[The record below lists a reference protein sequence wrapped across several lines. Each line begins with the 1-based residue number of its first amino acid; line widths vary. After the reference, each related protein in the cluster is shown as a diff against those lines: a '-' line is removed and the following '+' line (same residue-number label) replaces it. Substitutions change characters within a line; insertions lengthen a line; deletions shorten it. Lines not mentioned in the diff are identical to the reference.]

1 MPKKNTPSPIKQ
13 MPTIH
18 DPDVAEGLPKSKTVL
33 PMPDSSQENV
43 LIQALIQKEIIAAA
57 QLIGL
62 DPLEL
67 FAWMDLFKAVP
78 EKTWLCLLR
87 LIQEYRLD
95 PLKEELFFHRY
106 DNGQWQVLISVDGWI
121 KLISR
126 HPYFVGMAFTESSQM
141 INDIPT
147 WIECAIYRSDR
158 TMPMVVREYFVE
170 VKQETAI
177 WQKMPRRM
185 LRHRALQQCARL
197 SFGITLHDTSFSQL
211 TPKSAELT
219 PVVTDT
225 QLITP
230 TCVSHEP
237 DCTSPATPAQHGDH
251 SPSRM
256 SLLKEHLQHLPTS

>member
-1 MPKKNTPSPIKQ
+1 MPKKNTIPPIKK
-13 MPTIH
+13 MPAIH
-18 DPDVAEGLPKSKTVL
+18 DPDEADGLLQPKTAVPK
-33 PMPDSSQENV
+33 PDSSQGNA

-67 FAWMDLFKAVP
+67 LAWLDLFKAVP

-87 LIQEYRLD
+87 MILEYRLD
-95 PLKEELFFHRY
+95 PLKEELFLHCY

-126 HPYFVGMAFTESSQM
+126 HPHFVGIVFTESSQM

-158 TMPMVVREYFVE
+158 TMPMVVREYFIE
-170 VKQETAI
+170 VKQETVI

-197 SFGITLHDTSFSQL
+197 SFSIAMQDAPFLAPVH
-211 TPKSAELT
+211 KSLDHTKVFA
-219 PVVTDT
+219 DT
-225 QLITP
+225 QTTSPIFR
-230 TCVSHEP
+230 CNEP
-237 DCTSPATPAQHGDH
+237 DCTSTASSVQHGDS

-256 SLLKEHLQHLPTS
+256 DLLKEHLQHLATP

>member
-1 MPKKNTPSPIKQ
+1 MH
-13 MPTIH
+13 TIH
-18 DPDVAEGLPKSKTVL
+18 DPNETNGLLQPETAL
-33 PMPDSSQENV
+33 PMPDSSKGNT
-43 LIQALIQKEIIAAA
+43 LIQALIQKEIITAA
-57 QLIGL
+57 QLIEL

-67 FAWMDLFKAVP
+67 LAWIDLFKAVP

-87 LIQEYRLD
+87 LIAEYRLD

-126 HPYFVGMAFTESSQM
+126 HPHFVGMAFTESSQM
-141 INDIPT
+141 INDIPA

-170 VKQETAI
+170 VKQESAI

-197 SFGITLHDTSFSQL
+197 SFGITLHDIPFSQP

-230 TCVSHEP
+230 TCVPHEP

-256 SLLKEHLQHLPTS
+256 RLLKEHLQHLPTS

>member
-1 MPKKNTPSPIKQ
+1 MPKKNMTPSKKIPPIHE
-13 MPTIH
+13 PEE
-18 DPDVAEGLPKSKTVL
+18 PNGLLQPKTAL
-33 PMPDSSQENV
+33 RIPDSSQGNV

-57 QLIGL
+57 QLIEI

-78 EKTWLCLLR
+78 EKTRLCLLR
-87 LIQEYRLD
+87 MILEYRLD
-95 PLKEELFFHRY
+95 PLKEELFLHCY

-126 HPYFVGMAFTESSQM
+126 HSHFVGMAFTESSQM

-170 VKQETAI
+170 VKQETPI
-177 WQKMPRRM
+177 WQKMPRRI

-197 SFGITLHDTSFSQL
+197 SFGITLHDTSF
-211 TPKSAELT
+211 
-219 PVVTDT
+219 T
-225 QLITP
+225 QLSEKPSDHTKVFADSQVSPPIFI
-230 TCVSHEP
+230 SHENEY
-237 DCTSPATPAQHGDH
+237 TSPESPTQHEDH
-251 SPSRM
+251 SSSRM
-256 SLLKEHLQHLPTS
+256 SLLKEHLQHRPTS

>member
-1 MPKKNTPSPIKQ
+1 MPKKNMTPSKKIP
-13 MPTIH
+13 PIH
-18 DPDVAEGLPKSKTVL
+18 DPDRADGLHESTSAL
-33 PMPDSSQENV
+33 PIPDSYQGNV
-43 LIQALIQKEIIAAA
+43 LIQALIQKEMIAAA
-57 QLIGL
+57 QVIQL

-67 FAWMDLFKAVP
+67 LAWMDLFKAVP

-87 LIQEYRLD
+87 MILEHRLD
-95 PLKEELFFHRY
+95 PIKEELFLHRY

-126 HPYFVGMAFTESSQM
+126 HPHFVGIVFTESSQM

-197 SFGITLHDTSFSQL
+197 SFNIALPDTSFSQP
-211 TPKSAELT
+211 TPKPADLT

-225 QLITP
+225 QLISP

-237 DCTSPATPAQHGDH
+237 DCTSPATPAQRGDH

-256 SLLKEHLQHLPTS
+256 RLLKGHLQHLTTS

>member
-1 MPKKNTPSPIKQ
+1 MPKKNMTPSKKIPPIHE
-13 MPTIH
+13 PEE
-18 DPDVAEGLPKSKTVL
+18 PNGLLQPKTAL
-33 PMPDSSQENV
+33 RIPDSSQGNV

-57 QLIGL
+57 QLIEI

-78 EKTWLCLLR
+78 EKTRLCLLR
-87 LIQEYRLD
+87 MILEYRLD
-95 PLKEELFFHRY
+95 PLKEELFLHCY

-126 HPYFVGMAFTESSQM
+126 HSHFVGMAFTESSQM

-170 VKQETAI
+170 VKQETQI

-197 SFGITLHDTSFSQL
+197 SFGITLHDTSF
-211 TPKSAELT
+211 
-219 PVVTDT
+219 T
-225 QLITP
+225 QLSEKPSDHTKVFADSQVSPPIFI
-230 TCVSHEP
+230 SHENEY
-237 DCTSPATPAQHGDH
+237 TSPESPTQHEDH
-251 SPSRM
+251 SSSRM
-256 SLLKEHLQHLPTS
+256 SLLKEHLQHRPTS

>member
-1 MPKKNTPSPIKQ
+1 MPKKNMTPSKKIPPIHE
-13 MPTIH
+13 PEE
-18 DPDVAEGLPKSKTVL
+18 PNGLLQPKTAL
-33 PMPDSSQENV
+33 PIPDSSQGNV

-57 QLIGL
+57 QLIEI

-67 FAWMDLFKAVP
+67 FAWMDLSKAVP
-78 EKTWLCLLR
+78 EKNWLCLLR

-126 HPYFVGMAFTESSQM
+126 HPHFMGMAFTESSQM

-170 VKQETAI
+170 VKQETPI
-177 WQKMPRRM
+177 WQKMPRRI

-197 SFGITLHDTSFSQL
+197 SFGITLHDTSF
-211 TPKSAELT
+211 
-219 PVVTDT
+219 T
-225 QLITP
+225 QLSEKPSDHTKVFADSQVSPPIFI
-230 TCVSHEP
+230 SHENEY
-237 DCTSPATPAQHGDH
+237 TSPESPTQHEDH
-251 SPSRM
+251 SSSRM
-256 SLLKEHLQHLPTS
+256 SLLKEHLQHRSTS

>member
-1 MPKKNTPSPIKQ
+1 MPKKNTTPSMKK

-18 DPDVAEGLPKSKTVL
+18 DPDEANGLLQSKTAV
-33 PMPDSSQENV
+33 PIPASSQGNK
-43 LIQALIQKEIIAAA
+43 LIQELIQKEIIAAA

-67 FAWMDLFKAVP
+67 LAWLDLFKAVP
-78 EKTWLCLLR
+78 EKTCLCLLR
-87 LIQEYRLD
+87 MVLEYRLD
-95 PLKEELFFHRY
+95 PLKEELFLHCY

-126 HPYFVGMAFTESSQM
+126 HPHFVGMAFTESSQM
-141 INDIPT
+141 INDIPS

-170 VKQETAI
+170 VKQETQI

-197 SFGITLHDTSFSQL
+197 SFGITLHDAPFTQL
-211 TPKSAELT
+211 TEKPLDHTTVFS
-219 PVVTDT
+219 DT
-225 QLITP
+225 QVSPPILI
-230 TCVSHEP
+230 SHED
-237 DCTSPATPAQHGDH
+237 DCTGSALPQRWDH
-251 SPSRM
+251 SSSRM
-256 SLLKEHLQHLPTS
+256 SLLKAHLQHLPTS

>member
-1 MPKKNTPSPIKQ
+1 MPKKNMTPSKKIPPIHE
-13 MPTIH
+13 PEE
-18 DPDVAEGLPKSKTVL
+18 PNGLLQPKTAL
-33 PMPDSSQENV
+33 PIPDSSQGNV

-57 QLIGL
+57 QLIEI

-78 EKTWLCLLR
+78 EKTRLCLLR
-87 LIQEYRLD
+87 MILEYRLD
-95 PLKEELFFHRY
+95 PLKEELFLHCY

-126 HPYFVGMAFTESSQM
+126 HSHFVGMAFTESSQM

-170 VKQETAI
+170 VKQETQI

-197 SFGITLHDTSFSQL
+197 SFGITLHDTPFTQL
-211 TPKSAELT
+211 TEKPSDHTTVFA
-219 PVVTDT
+219 DT
-225 QLITP
+225 QVSPPIFI
-230 TCVSHEP
+230 SHENE
-237 DCTSPATPAQHGDH
+237 CTNPASSQQHEDH
-251 SPSRM
+251 SSSRM
-256 SLLKEHLQHLPTS
+256 SLLKEHLQHLPPS

>member
-1 MPKKNTPSPIKQ
+1 MPKKNTIPTMKK
-13 MPTIH
+13 MPTINES
-18 DPDVAEGLPKSKTVL
+18 DMTNRLPKSKTVL
-33 PMPDSSQENV
+33 PIADSLPKNT
-43 LIQALIQKEIIAAA
+43 LIQELIQKEIIAAA

-67 FAWMDLFKAVP
+67 FAWLDLFKAVP
-78 EKTWLCLLR
+78 EKTRLCLLR
-87 LIQEYRLD
+87 MILEYRLD
-95 PLKEELFFHRY
+95 PLKEELFLHCH

-126 HPYFVGMAFTESSQM
+126 NPHFVGMAFTESSQM

-170 VKQETAI
+170 VKQETQI

-197 SFGITLHDTSFSQL
+197 SFGITLHDTPFTQL
-211 TPKSAELT
+211 TEKPSDHTTVFA
-219 PVVTDT
+219 DT
-225 QLITP
+225 QVSPPIFI
-230 TCVSHEP
+230 SHENE
-237 DCTSPATPAQHGDH
+237 CTNPASSQQHEDH
-251 SPSRM
+251 SSSRM
-256 SLLKEHLQHLPTS
+256 SLLKEHLRHLPTS

>member
-1 MPKKNTPSPIKQ
+1 MPKKNMTPSKKIPPIHE
-13 MPTIH
+13 PEE
-18 DPDVAEGLPKSKTVL
+18 PNGLLQPKTAL
-33 PMPDSSQENV
+33 RIPDSSQGNV

-57 QLIGL
+57 QLIEI

-78 EKTWLCLLR
+78 EKTRLCLLR
-87 LIQEYRLD
+87 MIVEYRLD

-126 HPYFVGMAFTESSQM
+126 HSHFVGMAFTESSQM

-170 VKQETAI
+170 VKQETQI

-197 SFGITLHDTSFSQL
+197 SFGITLHDTSF
-211 TPKSAELT
+211 
-219 PVVTDT
+219 T
-225 QLITP
+225 QLSEKPSDHTKVFADSQVSPPIFI
-230 TCVSHEP
+230 SHENEY
-237 DCTSPATPAQHGDH
+237 TSPESPTQHEDH
-251 SPSRM
+251 SSSRM
-256 SLLKEHLQHLPTS
+256 SLLKEHLQHRPTS

>member
-1 MPKKNTPSPIKQ
+1 MPKKNMTPSKK

-18 DPDVAEGLPKSKTVL
+18 DPDAADGLPKPKTAL
-33 PMPDSSQENV
+33 PMPDSSQGNK
-43 LIQALIQKEIIAAA
+43 LIQELIQKEIIAAA

-67 FAWMDLFKAVP
+67 FAWIDLFKAVP

-95 PLKEELFFHRY
+95 PLKEELFLNCY

-126 HPYFVGMAFTESSQM
+126 HPHFVGMAFTESSQM
-141 INDIPT
+141 IDDIPT

-170 VKQETAI
+170 VKQETQI

-197 SFGITLHDTSFSQL
+197 SFGIALHDIPFSQL
-211 TPKSAELT
+211 TPKPTELT

-230 TCVSHEP
+230 TCVPHEP
-237 DCTSPATPAQHGDH
+237 DCTSPASPTQSGDH

-256 SLLKEHLQHLPTS
+256 RLLKGHLQNLPIS

>member
-1 MPKKNTPSPIKQ
+1 MPA
-13 MPTIH
+13 IH
-18 DPDVAEGLPKSKTVL
+18 DPDEADGLLQPKTAVPK
-33 PMPDSSQENV
+33 PDSSQGNA

-67 FAWMDLFKAVP
+67 LAWLDLFKAVP
-78 EKTWLCLLR
+78 EKTRLCLLR
-87 LIQEYRLD
+87 MILEYRLD
-95 PLKEELFFHRY
+95 PLKEELFLHCY

-126 HPYFVGMAFTESSQM
+126 HPHFVGMAFTESSQM

-158 TMPMVVREYFVE
+158 TMPMVLREYFVE
-170 VKQETAI
+170 VKQETQI

-197 SFGITLHDTSFSQL
+197 SFGITLHDAPFSQL
-211 TPKSAELT
+211 TEKPSNHTTVFADTHLT
-219 PVVTDT
+219 SLTSIAHKD
-225 QLITP
+225 
-230 TCVSHEP
+230 
-237 DCTSPATPAQHGDH
+237 DCSSPASPTQHEDH
-251 SPSRM
+251 SSSRM
-256 SLLKEHLQHLPTS
+256 SLLKEHL